1 VKLRTFRLERHES
14 PRSQLRRPSG
24 SGPSEGDLRGARLS
38 ATQRLARTLLVD
50 VALGTIDPEKTDA
63 NAPLPRAQLDVDRV
77 AIDDVN
83 DSGRDRRERLT
94 GAAGGQEEGEGEKH
108 DEGIHISFLVS

>member
-1 VKLRTFRLERHES
+1 
-14 PRSQLRRPSG
+14 
-24 SGPSEGDLRGARLS
+24 LRGARLS
-38 ATQRLARTLLVD
+38 STERLTRTLLVD
-50 VALGTIDPEKTDA
+50 VALRTVDPEKTDA

-83 DSGRDRRERLT
+83 DSGRYRPERLA
-94 GAAGGQEEGEGEKH
+94 GAAGGQEEGEGEKY